1 MYEDFNRTVVF
12 AGEALVA
19 SAGNNWPSNSQRETR
34 LAARGESGP
43 FHAAI
48 NPLTAIG

>member
-1 MYEDFNRTVVF
+1 MAIRKVVGFGLRT
-12 AGEALVA
+12 
-19 SAGNNWPSNSQRETR
+19 
-34 LAARGESGP
+34 LAARGESGH